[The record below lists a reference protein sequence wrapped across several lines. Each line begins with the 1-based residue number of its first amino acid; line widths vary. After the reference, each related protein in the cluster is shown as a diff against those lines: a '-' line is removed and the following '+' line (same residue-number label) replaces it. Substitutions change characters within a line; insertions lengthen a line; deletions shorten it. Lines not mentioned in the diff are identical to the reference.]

1 MKRALLVLLVLL
13 TPATADA
20 ATVGR
25 EGSELVYRSAPGQ
38 EDLFEARLATNVLT
52 FAGREGGEA
61 RITPGAGCTLARK
74 VVRCPVD
81 GVTAVRVFA
90 GDSDDQISFY
100 RVPLPLFVDLGPGS
114 DDFAAIA
121 PALTVTGGEGSDMV
135 DFEADAGTIDLGP
148 GEDLVGMT
156 ILKTFVGPLTI
167 EGGDGPDLFSVGG
180 RSKAGIALSGGPGN
194 DEFNLLTTG
203 PGLDVACGPGDDVT
217 RLGLADRPG
226 TAAPPTSRCRTRGR
240 CRVGSRPRSPRVRPA
255 RSSSVAAARCSRA
268 VRSPRPPAHCNCA

>member
-1 MKRALLVLLVLL
+1 M
-13 TPATADA
+13 
-20 ATVGR
+20 
-25 EGSELVYRSAPGQ
+25 
-38 EDLFEARLATNVLT
+38 
-52 FAGREGGEA
+52 
-61 RITPGAGCTLARK
+61 
-74 VVRCPVD
+74 D
-81 GVTAVRVFA
+81 GVTAVRAFA

-148 GEDLVGMT
+148 GEDLVGTT

-167 EGGDGPDLFSVGG
+167 EGGDGGLTCSPSAGA
-180 RSKAGIALSGGPGN
+180 SKAGIALSGGPGN

-226 TAAPPTSRCRTRGR
+226 DGCAAHVTVPDPRTVSRRFKATLTARATGSVKFRRGR
-240 CRVGSRPRSPRVRPA
+240 SLLARGPFSAPAGPLQLRLKTTAGGRRSLRRDPDPMVFVTINTRTGGDSSEIDFRA
-255 RSSSVAAARCSRA
+255 RLR
-268 VRSPRPPAHCNCA
+268 

>member
-1 MKRALLVLLVLL
+1 M
-13 TPATADA
+13 
-20 ATVGR
+20 
-25 EGSELVYRSAPGQ
+25 
-38 EDLFEARLATNVLT
+38 
-52 FAGREGGEA
+52 
-61 RITPGAGCTLARK
+61 
-74 VVRCPVD
+74 D

-148 GEDLVGMT
+148 GEDLVGTT

-226 TAAPPTSRCRTRGR
+226 DGCAAHVTVPDPRTVSRRFKATLTARATGSVKFRRGR
-240 CRVGSRPRSPRVRPA
+240 SLLARGPFSAPAGPLQLRLKTTAGGRRSLRRDPDPMVFVTINTRTGGDSSEIDFRA
-255 RSSSVAAARCSRA
+255 RLR
-268 VRSPRPPAHCNCA
+268 